1 MKIIEPTKRGESIMN
16 KTLLLGKTIII
27 TEATKPTSLK
37 VAMFTYRRGANIVLV
52 DLDRKKLKAAIENLE
67 FKKER
72 LLLIESD
79 LRNSGAAN
87 LIFQKVKE
95 KFGFV
100 NILYVHGKFYYDFN
114 TLNIL
119 KNNSR
124 EISKKTD

>member
-1 MKIIEPTKRGESIMN
+1 MN
-16 KTLLLGKTIII
+16 KTLLIGKTIII
-27 TEATKPTSLK
+27 TEATQPTSLK
-37 VAMFTYRRGANIVLV
+37 VATFTYRRGANIVLV

-100 NILYVHGKFYYDFN
+100 NILYVHGKFYYDFD

-119 KNNSR
+119 KNNLKQN
-124 EISKKTD
+124 SKKTN